1 MKKIA
6 LISNGDFR
14 QSASKV
20 CWPKQEHTL
29 KEVERAFKT
38 IGIDTFRAHP
48 FKKEQEHGFVN
59 TQAETCEV
67 FAGLDPDVPVV
78 VVLSCWAYAHH
89 VASSLKLHKGNILLL
104 GNFDG
109 TWPGLV
115 ALLNHSATLERMSIR
130 HTRVWSDSFSGD
142 QKFINNLKSWINT
155 GSIEYSSD
163 HITSL
168 SDLDPG
174 KGAGQPGYKMGQ
186 ELAADILKKKADTGA
201 DGPRVYGYA
210 ERGHKPRPTRA
221 DRHAS

>member
-14 QSASKV
+14 QSVSKV

-29 KEVERAFKT
+29 KEVEKAFKT
-38 IGIDTFRAHP
+38 ISVDTFRANL

-115 ALLNHSATLERMSIR
+115 ALLNHSATLERMGIR
-130 HTRVWSDSFSGD
+130 HTRVWSGSFSDD
-142 QKFINNLKSWINT
+142 QTFINNLKSWINT

-168 SDLDPG
+168 SDLDPA
-174 KGAGQPGYKMGQ
+174 KGAGQPGYTMGQ
-186 ELAADILKKKADTGA
+186 ELAADILKKKRILGQMDPGCMGMLNAVIMSRIKQLKKT
-201 DGPRVYGYA
+201 
-210 ERGHKPRPTRA
+210 
-221 DRHAS
+221 